1 MMVLFMV
8 IYNKVYLVLV
18 VVIKVKQGMYN
29 IAVCGNCGSM

>member
-18 VVIKVKQGMYN
+18 VVIKVKQGTYD
-29 IAVCGNCGSM
+29 IVVSGD